1 VPLHRVQK
9 FISGN
14 MNSYRFVCLSIAIAW
29 ASCVGWAQ
37 PQRYTISTVV
47 GNGTAGYAGD
57 GGPAYQAELNQ
68 PCKIALDGAGNLYIA
83 DQNNQRVRKVSGG
96 TISTIAGNGTA
107 GYSGDTGAA
116 TSANI
121 DSPCGVTLDTSGNL
135 FFSQTGAI
143 DSAIREVATSGT
155 ITTIAGTTLGAGYS
169 GDGAAATNAQVNG
182 PTGLAFDSGNNLY
195 IADTLNSVV
204 RKIDSD
210 GGGNIVTWAGNN
222 VAQYA
227 GDGKLAWQASLNNP
241 MGVAVD
247 NQGNLYIADTDNHCI
262 RKVSGNIISTFAGI
276 CGVTGG
282 FSGDGGPAVKAQLFY
297 PKDVAVD
304 GSGNVYIA
312 DTYNFRIRVVT
323 AGGTIYTI
331 AGRSRSG
338 YSGDGGIATNAELN
352 FPDGVAVGANGII
365 YVSDQQNN
373 VIRQLAPGGPVGNEP
388 PPIITGMNS
397 ASACG
402 GYAGT
407 AAPGS
412 WVEIYGTDLA
422 PDKRPWASSDFNGVN
437 APTTLDG
444 ASVSIGGESAVL
456 NYISA
461 TQINAQ
467 VPLDIAPGSQPV
479 SVKAPNGTSPAI
491 SLTVN
496 AVEPGLCFAYT
507 LQGNQYVAAVING
520 TSTYVLPA
528 SAGLSGI
535 SYRPAHPGETISMYG
550 NGFGLTNPVP
560 TQGQIV
566 QQADQLTA
574 PLLVFFGSTQ
584 AQVTYAGFAPGYV
597 GLYQINVVVPNIPA
611 SDLVPVT
618 FALGQFAAAPTLY
631 TSVQ

>member
-1 VPLHRVQK
+1 
-9 FISGN
+9 
-14 MNSYRFVCLSIAIAW
+14 MNFFRFVCLSVAIAW
-29 ASCVGWAQ
+29 APYIARAQ
-37 PQRYTISTVV
+37 APQFTISTIV
-47 GNGTAGYAGD
+47 GNATAGYAGD
-57 GGPAYQAELNQ
+57 GGPASAAELNQ
-68 PCKIALDGAGNLYIA
+68 PCKIAVDSAGNLYIA
-83 DQNNQRVRKVSGG
+83 DQNNQRIRKVSGG
-96 TISTIAGNGTA
+96 TISTIAGTGTA

-121 DSPCGVTLDTSGNL
+121 SSPCGVALDSSGNL
-135 FFSQTGAI
+135 FFSQTGVT
-143 DSAIREVATSGT
+143 DSAIREINTKGV
-155 ITTIAGTTLGAGYS
+155 ITTIAGTSLGAGFS
-169 GDGAAATNAQVNG
+169 GNGAAATNAQVNG
-182 PTGLAFDSGNNLY
+182 PTGLAVDSSNNLY
-195 IADTLNSVV
+195 IADTLNNVI

-222 VAQYA
+222 VAQYS
-227 GDGKLAWQASLNNP
+227 GDGKLAWQASLNGPN
-241 MGVAVD
+241 GVAVD
-247 NQGNLYIADTDNHCI
+247 SQGNLYIADTNNHCI
-262 RKVSGNIISTFAGI
+262 RKVSGNVISTFAGI

-282 FSGDGGPAVKAQLFY
+282 FSGDGGPAVQARLFY

-312 DTYNFRIRVVT
+312 DTYNFRIREVT

-338 YSGDGGIATNAELN
+338 YFGDGGLAVNAELN
-352 FPDGVAVGANGII
+352 FPDSVAVGPGGVI
-365 YVSDQQNN
+365 YISDQQNN
-373 VIRQLAPGGPVGNEP
+373 VIRQLTPGTVIGNKP
-388 PPIITGMNS
+388 PPIITSMIS

-402 GYAGT
+402 GYAGA

-422 PDKRPWASSDFNGVN
+422 PDKRPWTSSDFSGPI

-444 ASVSIGGESAVL
+444 ASVSIGGENAVL
-456 NYISA
+456 NYISP

-467 VPLDIAPGSQPV
+467 VPLDIAPGPQPV
-479 SVKAPNGTSPAI
+479 SVTAPNGKSPAV

-496 AVEPGLCFAYT
+496 AVEPGLCFAFT
-507 LQGNQYVAAVING
+507 INGNQYVAAVING

-528 SAGLSGI
+528 GAGLSGI
-535 SYRPAHPGETISMYG
+535 SYRPAHPGETISLYG
-550 NGFGLTNPVP
+550 TGFGLTSPLP

-566 QQADQLTA
+566 QQADQLPAA
-574 PLLVFFGSTQ
+574 PLVFFGPTQ

-597 GLYQINVVVPNIPA
+597 GLYQINVTVPNIPA
-611 SDLVPVT
+611 SDLVPIT